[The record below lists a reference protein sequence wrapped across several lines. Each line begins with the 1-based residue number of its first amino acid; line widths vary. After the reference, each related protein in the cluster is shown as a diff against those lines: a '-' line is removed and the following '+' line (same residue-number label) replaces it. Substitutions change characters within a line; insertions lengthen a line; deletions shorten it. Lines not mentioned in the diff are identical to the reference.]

1 MGGLWVPSRDAGA
14 CNQWVLEAR
23 RLGFL
28 CDTPSVGSA
37 VIYTDRQPIVG
48 GRYNAQL
55 HAEQAHIAQT
65 LQAGLIPAVLPVL
78 DGWHVS
84 SAYRAA
90 GRATGVR
97 WQILAAIG
105 KLESDHGRGSEA
117 GIRSGLNFAGCCA
130 GPMQLCKVASCGKTW
145 QHYAL
150 DANHDGRR
158 SVYEPADAIYAAA
171 AVVRDLRSIVGAHT
185 KLLLAAYNAGPGNVL
200 RYGGVPPFAETRH
213 YVVAGVAYIKSLRPL
228 SRAAG

>member
-1 MGGLWVPSRDAGA
+1 MPSRARYLGCVALTLSVLAWPAAANATAPGSGGVAPELPSGGVVPGA
-14 CNQWVLEAR
+14 VAAPSGPTGHTGTRHAR
-23 RLGFL
+23 STAPGLA
-28 CDTPSVGSA
+28 DIP
-37 VIYTDRQPIVG
+37 
-48 GRYNAQL
+48 
-55 HAEQAHIAQT
+55 QT
-65 LQAGLIPAVLPVL
+65 YLKL
-78 DGWHVS
+78 
-84 SAYRAA
+84 YRAA

-117 GIRSGLNFAGCCA
+117 GIKSGLNFAGCCA

-158 SVYEPADAIYAAA
+158 LVYEAADAIYAAA